1 MDIMERRV
9 REVFA
14 TLLSR
19 GAKALERTA
28 GELERAASELRQQRE
43 AAEADRVWSEPR
55 GEPDTMTRG
64 APLRA
69 VPDTPSD
76 EAPAADDSVRD
87 IPPVK
92 PPRTPERDRPGDVD
106 ARPAASPGATSPG
119 AAVGDHGVPTLTD
132 PIRAMASGSVSD
144 IRARLPEL
152 SPEELRALR
161 DVELAN
167 RNRIT
172 LLAAIDRALESA
184 Q

>member
-28 GELERAASELRQQRE
+28 GELERAASDLRQQRE
-43 AAEADRVWSEPR
+43 SAEPDRVWSEAR
-55 GEPDTMTRG
+55 DEPDTMTRG

-76 EAPAADDSVRD
+76 EAPAGDSMRD
-87 IPPVK
+87 IPPVR

-106 ARPAASPGATSPG
+106 ARPATSPGATSPG
-119 AAVGDHGVPTLTD
+119 GTVPDHGVPTLTD
-132 PIRAMASGSVSD
+132 PIRAMASGSVSE
-144 IRARLPEL
+144 IKAQLPDL

-184 Q
+184 